1 MHSRIARVGHGTL
14 LRGTL
19 PSVNPVTLM
28 DGSAPFYFPGNRTGC
43 LLIHGYTGNPSAVR
57 WLGEYLNQQSYTVY
71 APRLAGHGT
80 TPEAM
85 LGIRWQEWYADV
97 LAGYEL
103 LHGSC
108 DRVFAV
114 GLSMGGSLSLIL
126 ASQQPV
132 TGVIALSTPHRIAD
146 PRLPLIPLVGRVW
159 RFRDKSQYKETAQQF
174 RQHVIEE
181 QRRRGEPEHGHRSYS
196 RYPLTSILELNGA
209 LVAMRKALPL
219 ITSPS
224 LFIMSSQDDVVG
236 MKDLH
241 RNLSLCA
248 NEDKRTLIL
257 GNSFHGITEDIER
270 ETVFKA
276 VADFVAEFS
285 Q

>member
-1 MHSRIARVGHGTL
+1 M
-14 LRGTL
+14 
-19 PSVNPVTLM
+19 
-28 DGSAPFYFPGNRTGC
+28 
-43 LLIHGYTGNPSAVR
+43 
-57 WLGEYLNQQSYTVY
+57 
-71 APRLAGHGT
+71 
-80 TPEAM
+80 
-85 LGIRWQEWYADV
+85 GIRWQEWSADV

-103 LHGSC
+103 LRGTC
-108 DRVFAV
+108 DRVLV
-114 GLSMGGSLSLIL
+114 MGISLGGALALIL

-146 PRLPLIPLVGRVW
+146 PRLPLIPLVGRFL
-159 RFRDKSQYKETAQQF
+159 RYRDKSQYKATAQQF

-181 QRRRGEPEHGHRSYS
+181 QRRRGEPEHGHRSYP

-209 LVAMRKALPL
+209 LVAMRKALPS
-219 ITSPS
+219 ITTPV

-236 MKDLH
+236 MQDLY
-241 RNLSLCA
+241 RNLALCA

-257 GNSFHGITEDIER
+257 ENSFHGITEDIER
-270 ETVFKA
+270 DTVFKA

>member
-1 MHSRIARVGHGTL
+1 MTL
-14 LRGTL
+14 IE
-19 PSVNPVTLM
+19 
-28 DGSAPFYFPGNRTGC
+28 GSAPFYLPGNRTGC
-43 LLIHGYTGNPSAVR
+43 LLIHGFTGNPSALR
-57 WLGEYLNQQSYTVY
+57 WMGQYLHQQGYTVY

-85 LGIRWQEWYADV
+85 IGVRWQEWAADV
-97 LAGYEL
+97 LAGFEML
-103 LHGSC
+103 RGTC
-108 DRVFAV
+108 DRIFAI
-114 GLSMGGSLSLIL
+114 GLSLGGSLALIL

-132 TGVIALSTPHRIAD
+132 AGVIALSTPHRIAD
-146 PRLPLIPLVGRVW
+146 PRLPLIPLVQWFW
-159 RFRDKSQYKETAQQF
+159 RFRDKSQYAETALQF

-181 QRRRGEPEHGHRSYS
+181 QQRRGEPERGHLSYP

-209 LVAMRKALPL
+209 LVAMRKALPT
-219 ITSPS
+219 ITTPV

-241 RNLSLCA
+241 RNLALCA
-248 NEDKRTLIL
+248 NDDKRTLIL
-257 GNSFHGITEDIER
+257 ENSFHGITEDIER

-276 VADFVAEFS
+276 TADFVAEFS